1 LDSCATGDAAPL
13 QVLQPIW
20 HDKAETALLVA
31 ISLQARAPQRCGSIS
46 PSNLDDLLAAGR
58 DAAELTSAAFARS
71 IGNRR
76 LLTKCAL

>member
-1 LDSCATGDAAPL
+1 M
-13 QVLQPIW
+13 
-20 HDKAETALLVA
+20 LVA
-31 ISLQARAPQRCGSIS
+31 ISLQARAPQRRGSIS